1 MLKVYITPLLREPE
15 EVPIYNIDGTIA
27 DKIKLPNVFGLPV
40 RMDLIRRAVH
50 SALTARIQPKGRDPL
65 AGKRRCGESW
75 GIGYGLARVPR
86 LNNGRAVIA
95 PNVVGGRRQFA
106 PSPLKRVHE
115 EINRKEMRL
124 AIMSAL
130 AATAIKDYVIKRGHY
145 ISPNITQLP
154 IVVVDDFENIR
165 RTKELR
171 RVLEKI
177 GLWPDILRATE
188 KTRIRAGKGK
198 MRGRRYITPK
208 SILFIVSSLASPVI
222 NAIKNLPGSDYAT
235 PFTLNILTLAPGG
248 YPGRLT
254 LFTRSALSRI
264 AELYPVIKA

>member
-1 MLKVYITPLLREPE
+1 MVKAYITPLLREPG
-15 EVPIYNIDGTIA
+15 EVPVYNLDGSIV
-27 DKIKLPNVFGLPV
+27 DKVRLPNVFGLPV
-40 RMDLIRRAVH
+40 RIDVIRRAVH

-86 LNNGRAVIA
+86 LDNGRAVFA

-106 PSPLKRVHE
+106 PSPLKKIHE

-130 AATAIKDYVIKRGHY
+130 AATAIRDFVIKRGHHV
-145 ISPNITQLP
+145 PPHITQLP
-154 IVVVDDFENIR
+154 VVVVDDFENIK

-171 RVLEKI
+171 QVLEKI
-177 GLWPDILRATE
+177 GLWSDILRAAE

-198 MRGRRYITPK
+198 MRGRRYVTPK
-208 SILFIVSSLASPVI
+208 SILFIVSSLESSVI

-248 YPGRLT
+248 HPGRLT
-254 LFTRSALSRI
+254 VFTRSALSKI